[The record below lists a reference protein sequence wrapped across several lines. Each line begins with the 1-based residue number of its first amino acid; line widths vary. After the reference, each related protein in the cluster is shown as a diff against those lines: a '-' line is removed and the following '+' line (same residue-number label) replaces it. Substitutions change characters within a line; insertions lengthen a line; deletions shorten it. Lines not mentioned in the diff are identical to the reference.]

1 MTSKYGS
8 VIMAQTWQ
16 KQVKNISMA
25 LAVIGG
31 LWMALTV
38 GLGDVFNIITDP
50 ASVDPAT
57 AASLGGI
64 DFIDRIAVAGVVVT
78 LVGSAGLSLIT
89 TSSRNPPFVNTILR
103 TAPVIIGFVAFT
115 AFGSE
120 AWDLISGN
128 RTWANFD
135 DIQNSYMLFLASS
148 LVAGVVGLLENR

>member
-1 MTSKYGS
+1 
-8 VIMAQTWQ
+8 MAQTWQ

-31 LWMALTV
+31 IWMALTV

-78 LVGSAGLSLIT
+78 LVGSAGLGLIST
-89 TSSRNPPFVNTILR
+89 GSGNPPFVNTILR
-103 TAPVIIGFVAFT
+103 TAPLIIGFLAFS
-115 AFGSE
+115 AFGTE
-120 AWDLISGN
+120 AWDLVTGN

-148 LVAGVVGLLENR
+148 MVAAVVGLLDRR

>member
-1 MTSKYGS
+1 
-8 VIMAQTWQ
+8 VIIMAQTWQ

-78 LVGSAGLSLIT
+78 LVGSAGLGLIST
-89 TSSRNPPFVNTILR
+89 GSGNPPFVNTILR
-103 TAPVIIGFVAFT
+103 TAPLIIGFVAFS
-115 AFGSE
+115 AFGTE
-120 AWDLISGN
+120 AWDLVTGN

-148 LVAGVVGLLENR
+148 MVAAVVGLLDRR

>member
-1 MTSKYGS
+1 MI
-8 VIMAQTWQ
+8 IMAQTWQ

-31 LWMALTV
+31 IWMALTV

-64 DFIDRIAVAGVVVT
+64 DFIDRLAVAGVVVT
-78 LVGSAGLSLIT
+78 LVGSAGLGLIST
-89 TSSRNPPFVNTILR
+89 GSGNPPFVNTILR
-103 TAPVIIGFVAFT
+103 TAPLIIGFVAFS
-115 AFGSE
+115 AFGTE
-120 AWDLISGN
+120 AWDLVTGN

-148 LVAGVVGLLENR
+148 MVAAVVGLLDRR